1 MWCHDL
7 NGAAVAKPKTAEAA
21 KALSPYQYPVYGTP
35 AFTQEAQER
44 ISILGDDIKTY
55 ITTTVAKFV
64 NGDLSLDQ
72 WDTYV
77 KTLNNMGLEEYT
89 QLYQTALT
97 GAN

>member
-1 MWCHDL
+1 M
-7 NGAAVAKPKTAEAA
+7 
-21 KALSPYQYPVYGTP
+21 YGTP